1 MPQLAWADLR
11 AGTQDTRADADLG
24 LRLLPALPT
33 LVHAVTITAGSVLL
47 IGILYRVA
55 VVGFFRGLC

>member
-24 LRLLPALPT
+24 LRILPALPT
-33 LVHAVTITAGSVLL
+33 LVHAVTIAAGSVLL
-47 IGILYRVA
+47 IGILYRAAVA
-55 VVGFFRGLC
+55 SVICGRC